1 MALNWPLVE
10 RGNQSENVRS
20 VQYFLNAHGQA
31 IAVDG
36 SFGPLTQGAVRAFQS
51 ANGLGV
57 DGIVGNQTWPVL
69 LIQTSTGS
77 QGDAVKA
84 VQSQVASRKAT
95 PLTIDGIF
103 GQQTHDAVEQFQNV
117 LGLSVDCIAGP
128 FTWNYFANGYLP
140 GPAPNW
146 VALVLYED
154 WSHNDPAS
162 ATKNA
167 TATAVSELFS
177 QSWSAA
183 AGWSFFGDQVA
194 AGTVYFT
201 WQRSSGEKISIG
213 VSDGPGGYFY
223 GANVVYQ

>member
-1 MALNWPLVE
+1 MALSWPLVE
-10 RGNQSENVRS
+10 LGNQSENVKS
-20 VQYFLNAHGQA
+20 VQYFLNAHGEA
-31 IAVDG
+31 VAVDG
-36 SFGPLTQGAVRAFQS
+36 SFGALTQGAVRAFQS
-51 ANGLGV
+51 TKGLGV

-77 QGDAVKA
+77 QGDAVMA

-103 GQQTHDAVEQFQNV
+103 GQLTHDAVEQFQGV
-117 LGLSVDCIAGP
+117 LGLSVDGIAGP
-128 FTWNYFANGYLP
+128 ITWNYFANGYLP

-162 ATKNA
+162 AAKNA
-167 TATAVSELFS
+167 TATAVNQLFS

-183 AGWSFFGDQVA
+183 AGWTFVGDDGA
-194 AGTVYFT
+194 AGTVHFT
-201 WQRSSGEKISIG
+201 WQRPSGETISIG

>member
-1 MALNWPLVE
+1 M
-10 RGNQSENVRS
+10 
-20 VQYFLNAHGQA
+20 
-31 IAVDG
+31 
-36 SFGPLTQGAVRAFQS
+36 
-51 ANGLGV
+51 
-57 DGIVGNQTWPVL
+57 L

-117 LGLSVDCIAGP
+117 LGLSVDGIAGP

-201 WQRSSGEKISIG
+201 WQRPSGEKISIG